1 MVSDGNHCAQ
11 YEQRKKE
18 IKAARKRIA
27 ELTEEVNV
35 LKKARTQQDL
45 ERGFQENHKVL
56 LATFIHTIIFYTQFL
71 IVHRNGLQLQKHK
84 EVAS

>member
-1 MVSDGNHCAQ
+1 MVIIVHCVNKG
-11 YEQRKKE
+11 RK

-27 ELTEEVNV
+27 ELTEDINV

-45 ERGFQENHKVL
+45 QRGFQENHKVL
-56 LATFIHTIIFYTQFL
+56 LATFIHTIHKFYTQFL
-71 IVHRNGLQLQKHK
+71 IVHRNGLQLQKPE